1 MRGAGRVSRH
11 YARYSTGSL
20 PMQSWMTGLVGGLLL
35 PAWLPVLLPFWLCG
49 GSVVLALISAHYR
62 VGFWRT
68 LLAFSVGVS
77 LASAY
82 GASLLDHRYPEVC
95 TGKSVKVLG
104 VVSSLPRL
112 SPVSDGAVRQRFE
125 FSVSDMLDPQCNG
138 PRRLLL
144 SYYGERPIAAG
155 ERLLLQARLKK
166 PWGLAN
172 PGSFNMQSWFA
183 QTGID
188 GTGTVQTVDQARS
201 AGIDRSQAH
210 HVLRARLSQAIR
222 DQGLP
227 ATGAGMLRAITVAD
241 RGGLDA
247 ELWQLLQYYGVNHL
261 LVISG
266 LHVGMVG
273 GLGYLFGQVLAR
285 GALIFAGRRW
295 YRVVPALL
303 SFGLALFYTGLAGF
317 SLSTQRALVMLGC
330 VLLANTVRR
339 SSSGFG
345 NLLLAGALLLTINPL
360 AGLGSGFWLS
370 FGAVACLLWL
380 GLWRP
385 QQSLPGRV
393 FGTHAYMCLAMVPM
407 TGWWFGGASMVAA
420 VANFL
425 MVPLVTLVVV
435 PLALLGAALCLLSVP
450 GFAVPWRWAAACL
463 EWLVEPA
470 RAIAASHGQ
479 WLYTWLSPSPWEM
492 ALALVAAGLLVI
504 PRLPQLRLLAS
515 VLILPMLLPA
525 QDVALALPRL
535 RVLDV
540 GQGTAVLFRSG
551 NRTLLYDTGGGN
563 PLGPNLAS
571 TVIAPFLRRQGV
583 SELDTL
589 VISHPDNDHSA
600 GAGTLLGLLPVSR
613 YRFGGESVTAG
624 GGGLPCRAG
633 EAWRWPGGETF
644 QLLAPAAEVA
654 LSSNDVSCV
663 LQIEVGGQRILLPG
677 DVSAQRE
684 RVLVTYWGATLAS
697 DWLLAAH
704 HGSRSSSSW
713 AFLKTVQP
721 DSVLFSH
728 GYGNHFGHPHPE
740 VVERVKELAA
750 DTPATAT
757 GGALQLEFLPAGGVR
772 FSSWRQWQRYYWM

>member
-1 MRGAGRVSRH
+1 M
-11 YARYSTGSL
+11 
-20 PMQSWMTGLVGGLLL
+20 L
-35 PAWLPVLLPFWLCG
+35 PAWLPVLLPFWLCAG
-49 GSVVLALISAHYR
+49 GGVLALMSVRYR
-62 VGFWRT
+62 PGVCRT
-68 LLAFSVGVS
+68 LLAFSVGYS
-77 LASAY
+77 LASAF
-82 GASLLDHRYPEVC
+82 GASLLEHRYPEAC
-95 TGKSVKVLG
+95 TGKSVKVSG
-104 VVSSLPRL
+104 TVSSLPRL
-112 SPVSDGAVRQRFE
+112 SRLRDGAVRQRFE
-125 FSVSDMLDPQCNG
+125 FSVSDIADPHCRG

-144 SYYGERPIAAG
+144 SYYGDRPIAAG

-172 PGSFNMQSWFA
+172 PGSFNMQSWLA
-183 QTGID
+183 QTGVD
-188 GTGTVQTVDQARS
+188 GTGTVQSVHQVSSADIARS
-201 AGIDRSQAH
+201 QFH
-210 HVLRARLSQAIR
+210 HRLRARLSRAIQ
-222 DQGLP
+222 DLGLP

-247 ELWQLLQYYGVNHL
+247 DLWQLLQYYGVNHL

-285 GALIFAGRRW
+285 GALLFAGRRW
-295 YRVVPALL
+295 CRLLPALL
-303 SFGLALFYTGLAGF
+303 SFGLALFYTALAGF

-330 VLLANTVRR
+330 VLLANTARR
-339 SSSGFG
+339 SASGFG
-345 NLLLAGALLLTINPL
+345 NLLLAAALLLVINPL

-370 FGAVACLLWL
+370 FGAVVCLLWL

-385 QQSLPGRV
+385 QQSLAGRV

-425 MVPLVTLVVV
+425 MVPLVTLLVV

-450 GFAVPWRWAAACL
+450 AFAMPWRWAAACL
-463 EWLVEPA
+463 DWLVEPA
-470 RAIAASHGQ
+470 TAIAASHRQ
-479 WLYTWLSPSPWEM
+479 WLYAWLSPSPWEM
-492 ALALVAAGLLVI
+492 ALALVAVGLLVI
-504 PRLPQLRLLAS
+504 PRLPQLRLLGC
-515 VLILPMLLPA
+515 VLMLPMLLPA
-525 QDVALALPRL
+525 QHAAPGLPTL
-535 RVLDV
+535 MVLDV

-563 PLGPNLAS
+563 PVGPNLAS
-571 TVIAPFLRRQGV
+571 TVIAPLLRRQGI

-600 GAGTLLGLLPVSR
+600 GTATLLGSLPVSR
-613 YRFGGESVTAG
+613 YRFGGESVTVG
-624 GGGLPCRAG
+624 GGGLACRAG

-663 LQIEVGGQRILLPG
+663 LQIEVSGQRILLPG
-677 DVSAQRE
+677 DVSAPRE
-684 RVLVTYWGATLAS
+684 RVLVTYWGDTLAS

-721 DSVLFSH
+721 ASVVFSH

-740 VVERVKELAA
+740 VVERVAQLAA
-750 DTPATAT
+750 DSPATAT
-757 GGALQLEFLPAGGVR
+757 GGALKLEFLADGGVR